1 MTPVKFLLG
10 GNYGFSLNIISANLI
25 NSPSLKNLL
34 ILLKKLMLLT
44 SFVFKQLV
52 KRPNKKSNFVEES
65 LDVEL
70 NVIWIPGHLWNTN
83 LESARSF
90 FFF

>member
-1 MTPVKFLLG
+1 MLIFLKE
-10 GNYGFSLNIISANLI
+10 NVVSA
-25 NSPSLKNLL
+25 
-34 ILLKKLMLLT
+34 
-44 SFVFKQLV
+44 SFVFKQLG

-70 NVIWIPGHLWNTN
+70 NVIWIPGHLWNIN

>member
-1 MTPVKFLLG
+1 MDFDNRKVHGDTSITDGLV
-10 GNYGFSLNIISANLI
+10 SA
-25 NSPSLKNLL
+25 
-34 ILLKKLMLLT
+34 
-44 SFVFKQLV
+44 SFVFKQLG

-83 LESARSF
+83 LEQQEVFSSF
-90 FFF
+90 DGIFIV

>member
-1 MTPVKFLLG
+1 MDFDNRKV
-10 GNYGFSLNIISANLI
+10 YGDTSITDDLVSA
-25 NSPSLKNLL
+25 
-34 ILLKKLMLLT
+34 
-44 SFVFKQLV
+44 SFVFKQLG

-70 NVIWIPGHLWNTN
+70 NVIWIPGHLWNIN